1 MAGIVRRAA
10 AHNPHLDAAGAD
22 LVIVRSRIEH
32 RIGRHPDR
40 AADPQSK
47 LRVTKALRKIT
58 KLDVAELDFED
69 VREG

>member
-1 MAGIVRRAA
+1 
-10 AHNPHLDAAGAD
+10 
-22 LVIVRSRIEH
+22 
-32 RIGRHPDR
+32 
-40 AADPQSK
+40 